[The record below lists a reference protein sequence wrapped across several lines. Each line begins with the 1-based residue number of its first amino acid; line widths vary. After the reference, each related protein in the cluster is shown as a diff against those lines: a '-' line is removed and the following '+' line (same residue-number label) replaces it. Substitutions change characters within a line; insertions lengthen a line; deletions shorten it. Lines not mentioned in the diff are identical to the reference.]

1 MGWDETINNF
11 HIFGGRFK
19 TTNQSINSNSNSKFQ
34 FQIQSHPIQSINQS
48 INQKLIWQFEYG
60 LSTSKWGNYPQHT
73 LVIPGQKILGNIF
86 WLWDGVG
93 STPNK
98 SMVFWLLLLG
108 LATFWWC
115 IGIIQSGRYGF
126 GDVSQDRQSLEVPK
140 MVGLS
145 PSSHG
150 TPKSSRDW
158 KPSFWGCLIFGNLHL
173 SPIYIQFIASFFFL
187 WLASLEKIRGLGKV
201 QGQPK
206 QKIRI
211 CASLSSSCRMHSSW
225 HITSRSFLSKSQKK
239 KTTIF
244 CIGWSTMVSKT
255 RFPEDCG
262 TSKSVLPNRTI
273 TSHLM
278 FFHLVP
284 NIHIQ
289 SLLFHPH
296 LGGFSPSILGWAQA
310 TARLPGAALSLKSWR
325 GVRRSVLRVECGE
338 LKVGILTQGTESTPS
353 TLCTCSCLCHL
364 DDVESTW
371 QVGSRRWLSYYMD

>member
-1 MGWDETINNF
+1 
-11 HIFGGRFK
+11 
-19 TTNQSINSNSNSKFQ
+19 
-34 FQIQSHPIQSINQS
+34 
-48 INQKLIWQFEYG
+48 
-60 LSTSKWGNYPQHT
+60 
-73 LVIPGQKILGNIF
+73 
-86 WLWDGVG
+86 
-93 STPNK
+93 
-98 SMVFWLLLLG
+98 MVFLLLLLG
-108 LATFWWC
+108 LATFWWS

-173 SPIYIQFIASFFFL
+173 SPIYILFIASLFFFC
-187 WLASLEKIRGLGKV
+187 GLQVWKRSGGWAKFKV
-201 QGQPK
+201 
-206 QKIRI
+206 
-211 CASLSSSCRMHSSW
+211 
-225 HITSRSFLSKSQKK
+225 SRSKRYESVHHFRPAAGCTVPGTSHRDPSCQSLRKR
-239 KTTIF
+239 TPVF

-371 QVGSRRWLSYYMD
+371 QIGSRRWLSYYMD